1 VRIVSKTETL
11 RTVQKLAH
19 RRQNEELVAAHS
31 ASASEASSPGAS
43 SPKMK
48 TPTGDSTAV
57 ATPTQNTA
65 IPVLVQLDSE
75 DSATG
80 QDGVLDHTTG
90 EATGSGAELG
100 QRPARGNSDKKGSG
114 VQTISL
120 TNAGPSEVS
129 LSSPTESR
137 QRSDDKKS
145 SHDEGT
151 GTGRDGGAGGD
162 GKPEVE
168 EGQYLKSKLW
178 WLGLSL
184 IAVGEGG
191 NFLSYGFAPASV
203 VAPLGTV
210 VGPPSLVLSK
220 WTTAD
225 SEIGPHSQL
234 HLRARHPQRALP
246 RQRALRHGS
255 RHSRCCGSRLVVQ
268 SFKP

>member
-1 VRIVSKTETL
+1 ME
-11 RTVQKLAH
+11 
-19 RRQNEELVAAHS
+19 
-31 ASASEASSPGAS
+31 
-43 SPKMK
+43 

-57 ATPTQNTA
+57 ATPTQNSA

-75 DSATG
+75 DSATDEG
-80 QDGVLDHTTG
+80 LDNSTG

-100 QRPARGNSDKKGSG
+100 QRPTRGNTDKKGAR

-129 LSSPTESR
+129 LSSPTRVR

-145 SHDEGT
+145 SHDDGN
-151 GTGRDGGAGGD
+151 GSGRDGGAGGD

-210 VGPPSLVLSK
+210 VG
-220 WTTAD
+220 
-225 SEIGPHSQL
+225 
-234 HLRARHPQRALP
+234 RHAEL
-246 RQRALRHGS
+246 
-255 RHSRCCGSRLVVQ
+255 
-268 SFKP
+268 

>member
-1 VRIVSKTETL
+1 M
-11 RTVQKLAH
+11 QKLAH

-31 ASASEASSPGAS
+31 ASTSEASSPGAS
-43 SPKMK
+43 SPRME

-57 ATPTQNTA
+57 ATPTQNSA

-75 DSATG
+75 DSATDEG
-80 QDGVLDHTTG
+80 LDNSTG

-100 QRPARGNSDKKGSG
+100 QRPTRGNTDKKGAR

-129 LSSPTESR
+129 LSSPTRVR

-145 SHDEGT
+145 SHDDGN
-151 GTGRDGGAGGD
+151 GSGRDGGAGGD

-210 VGPPSLVLSK
+210 VG
-220 WTTAD
+220 
-225 SEIGPHSQL
+225 
-234 HLRARHPQRALP
+234 RHAEL
-246 RQRALRHGS
+246 
-255 RHSRCCGSRLVVQ
+255 
-268 SFKP
+268 